1 MNHLCVLLGII
12 SGLIIGGSIFG
23 ISLMYQALNILDI
36 NELKEFKNFIDET
49 INELRNN

>member
-23 ISLMYQALNILDI
+23 IGLMYQALNILMGFSI
-36 NELKEFKNFIDET
+36 WICLIYCIYYQVKNSI
-49 INELRNN
+49 

>member
-23 ISLMYQALNILDI
+23 IALMYQALNILMGLSI
-36 NELKEFKNFIDET
+36 WICLIYCIYYQVKNSI
-49 INELRNN
+49 